1 MPITTFFGTWIVLG
15 LNFQLFM
22 LVWVFAHL
30 TAENWNWNWTE
41 LSSSADDEP
50 DDFLWLKFQEVQ
62 CMIMIKGFND
72 SEEIP
77 EIEKVNTTN
86 AGSEI
91 Y

>member
-1 MPITTFFGTWIVLG
+1 
-15 LNFQLFM
+15 
-22 LVWVFAHL
+22 
-30 TAENWNWNWTE
+30 
-41 LSSSADDEP
+41 
-50 DDFLWLKFQEVQ
+50 
-62 CMIMIKGFND
+62 MIMIKGFND